1 MNKVAEVLKEQINM
15 MTLNKIDRLVFQ
27 VEREEYTLK
36 PDDEVVKVM
45 QWYYSK
51 LFERK
56 CSIQETIDYLTA
68 SINQYS
74 INYSLDILSA
84 MELWDDEESEK

>member
-1 MNKVAEVLKEQINM
+1 MKEQINM
-15 MTLNKIDRLVFQ
+15 MTLNEIDRLVLQ

-36 PDDEVVKVM
+36 ADDEVVKVM
-45 QWYYSK
+45 QWHYNK

-56 CSIQETIDYLTA
+56 YSTQETIDYLTA

-84 MELWDDEESEK
+84 MERWDGEESEK

>member
-15 MTLNKIDRLVFQ
+15 MTLNEIDRLVFQ

-45 QWYYSK
+45 QWHYSK
-51 LFERK
+51 LLERK
-56 CSIQETIDYLTA
+56 YSIQETIDYLTA

-84 MELWDDEESEK
+84 MELWDVEESEK

>member
-1 MNKVAEVLKEQINM
+1 
-15 MTLNKIDRLVFQ
+15 MTLNEIDRLVFQ

-36 PDDEVVKVM
+36 ADDEVVKVM
-45 QWYYSK
+45 QWHYNK

-74 INYSLDILSA
+74 INYSLDILSV
-84 MELWDDEESEK
+84 MELWDGEESEK

>member
-1 MNKVAEVLKEQINM
+1 M

-27 VEREEYTLK
+27 VEREEHTLK

-84 MELWDDEESEK
+84 MELWDVEESEK

>member
-1 MNKVAEVLKEQINM
+1 M

-68 SINQYS
+68 SISQYS

-84 MELWDDEESEK
+84 MELWDGEDSGK